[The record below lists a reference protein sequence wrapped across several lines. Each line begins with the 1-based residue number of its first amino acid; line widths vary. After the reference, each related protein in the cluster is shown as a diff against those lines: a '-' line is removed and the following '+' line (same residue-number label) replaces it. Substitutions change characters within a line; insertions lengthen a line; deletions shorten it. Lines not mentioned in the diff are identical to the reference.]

1 MPTTR
6 EIRRRIRSVKNTS
19 QITHAMEMVAASK
32 MRRAQN
38 MALATRP
45 YADKMYE
52 VLGHLAAVMAHVA
65 KGDIPHPL
73 LQRRETRA
81 YGLVLITA
89 DRGLAGGLNTN
100 VIQHAASFILA
111 NRDVP
116 TRVIAVGRKGRD
128 WMARRNVPVVNEITG
143 LGDRPS
149 VLDTFSISHAVIDG
163 YLEGLFDEVY
173 MVYSDFVSTLVQRP
187 VRRRLLPVEPPTVAE
202 HYESDYIYEPEP
214 GEVLAELL
222 PRFVE
227 MEVYHAV
234 LESIASEQSAR
245 MVAMRNATENA
256 KELVGELTLTYNR
269 ARQAMITKEI
279 AEIAAA
285 EAVLK

>member
-6 EIRRRIRSVKNTS
+6 EIRRRIRSVRNTA
-19 QITHAMEMVAASK
+19 QITRAMEMVAASK

-45 YADKMYE
+45 YAEKMDE
-52 VLGHLAAVMAHVA
+52 VLGHLAAVMSHVA
-65 KGDIPHPL
+65 KGDVPHPL
-73 LQRRETRA
+73 LQRRERRA
-81 YGLVLITA
+81 IGLVLITP
-89 DRGLAGGLNTN
+89 DRGLAGGLVTN

-111 NRDVP
+111 NREVP
-116 TRVIAVGRKGRD
+116 VRVIAVGRKGRD
-128 WMARRNVPVVNEITG
+128 WMARRGVSIVNEFTG
-143 LGDRPS
+143 LGDRPTA
-149 VLDTFSISHAVIDG
+149 LDTLGISHAVIDC

-173 MVYSDFVSTLVQRP
+173 IVYGRFVNTLIQRP
-187 VRRRLLPVEPPTVAE
+187 ARQRLLPVEPPSVARP
-202 HYESDYIYEPEP
+202 YEVDYIYEPEP
-214 GEVLAELL
+214 EAVLAELL
-222 PRFVE
+222 PRYVE

-245 MVAMRNATENA
+245 MVAMRNATDNA
-256 KELVGELTLTYNR
+256 NELIGDLTLSYNR

>member
-45 YADKMYE
+45 YAEKMYE
-52 VLGHLAAVMAHVA
+52 VLGHLAAVMAHTA

-100 VIQHAASFILA
+100 VVQHAASFILA

-128 WMARRNVPVVNEITG
+128 WMARRNVPVVNEISG

-149 VLDTFSISHAVIDG
+149 MLDTLSISHAVIDG

-187 VRRRLLPVEPPTVAE
+187 VRQRLLPVEPPPATDR
-202 HYESDYIYEPEP
+202 YGLDYIYEPEP
-214 GEVLAELL
+214 GGVLAELL
-222 PRFVE
+222 PRYVE

-245 MVAMRNATENA
+245 MVAMRNATDNA
-256 KELVGELTLTYNR
+256 HELVQELTLTYNR
-269 ARQAMITKEI
+269 VRQAMITKEI

>member
-6 EIRRRIRSVKNTS
+6 EIRRRIRSVKNTA
-19 QITHAMEMVAASK
+19 QITRAMEMVAASK

-45 YADKMYE
+45 YAEKMDE
-52 VLGHLAAVMAHVA
+52 VLSHLAAVMAHTA
-65 KGDIPHPL
+65 KGDLPHPL
-73 LQRRETRA
+73 LQRRERQA
-81 YGLVLITA
+81 LGLVLITS

-100 VIQHAASFILA
+100 VIQHAASFIVEQG
-111 NRDVP
+111 VP
-116 TRVIAVGRKGRD
+116 VRVIAVGRKGRD
-128 WMARRNVPVVNEITG
+128 WMARRGVPLVHEFTQ
-143 LGDRPS
+143 LGDRPA
-149 VLDTFSISHAVIDG
+149 LIDTLGISHAVIDG
-163 YLEGLFDEVY
+163 YCEGLFDEVY
-173 MVYSDFVSTLVQRP
+173 VVYSRFISTLIQRP
-187 VRRRLLPVEPPTVAE
+187 TLQRLLPVEPPTTARACE
-202 HYESDYIYEPEP
+202 TDYIYEPDP
-214 GEVLAELL
+214 ALVLAELL

-256 KELVGELTLTYNR
+256 NELIQDLTLSYNR
-269 ARQAMITKEI
+269 ARQAAITKEI